1 MRQHLGRTIFIT
13 VLAAGLF
20 GLFLLITPKL
30 TSGSSAPGATA
41 PTSTVPATTTSAPV
55 TTTSVPAA
63 TSTTVPVTTTTT
75 VPPSTTTTTT
85 VPLTTLYPEEW
96 NPVIQTPANGYDGSL
111 LVEAA
116 VIGAEP
122 PTTVAIGGDSLTWYV
137 RVTNTTDGRLWG
149 VFAWVEGFGR
159 AYCKDSRLEAGQST
173 DCYAA
178 GIALPGTYE
187 SVAWANAWTETR
199 QVKEKVLVPFTAP

>member
-1 MRQHLGRTIFIT
+1 MRQHLGRTIFIA

-30 TSGSSAPGATA
+30 TAGNNT
-41 PTSTVPATTTSAPV
+41 PAATSASTMPV
-55 TTTSVPAA
+55 TTT
-63 TSTTVPVTTTTT
+63 VPVATTGPAVTTTT
-75 VPPSTTTTTT
+75 VPAPTTTTLPPNATTTTTA
-85 VPLTTLYPEEW
+85 PLTTLYPEEW
-96 NPVIQTPANGYDGSL
+96 NPATQTPANGYDGSL

-116 VIGAEP
+116 VIGAEA

-137 RVTNTTDGRLWG
+137 RVTNTTDARLWG

-178 GIALPGTYE
+178 GITLPGTYE

-199 QVKEKVLVPFTAP
+199 QVKQKVLVPFVAP